1 MAEFAYSPMFP
12 LAADD
17 TEYERISGDHV
28 ELVDLGG
35 ETFLKVAPE
44 ALRLLA
50 NLASSSEGQAVVLDA
65 DGVVNAAMAALQAH
79 ASETEVQQEALR
91 LLAKASPF

>member
-1 MAEFAYSPMFP
+1 MTDFAYSPMFP

-50 NLASSSEGQAVVLDA
+50 SRA
-65 DGVVNAAMAALQAH
+65 
-79 ASETEVQQEALR
+79 R
-91 LLAKASPF
+91 R

>member
-1 MAEFAYSPMFP
+1 MVAATVAALRAYAGEAEVQ
-12 LAADD
+12 
-17 TEYERISGDHV
+17 T
-28 ELVDLGG
+28 
-35 ETFLKVAPE
+35 E